1 MAAFE
6 IPSLRFSSNA
16 AEAITRRRFVIPT
29 TDDTTSM
36 AESGTAAIGVSMN
49 DPKQNE
55 VLEIADGIVMVEAGA
70 TVTIGS
76 EVQSG
81 ANGVALNY
89 ASGVKVGIFLTGG
102 DVGELVT
109 VKMY

>member
-1 MAAFE
+1 MNN
-6 IPSLRFSSNA
+6 PSA
-16 AEAITRRRFVIPT
+16 
-29 TDDTTSM
+29 D
-36 AESGTAAIGVSMN
+36 
-49 DPKQNE
+49 E
-55 VLEIADGIVMVEAGA
+55 VLEIADGIVIVEAGA

-102 DVGELVT
+102 DSGERVT